1 MYLQGTGM
9 EWNPRIQ
16 PSSSRDWDEL
26 AKVHEI
32 LGWPGPAHRCV
43 QAGSF
48 IPHLG
53 YTPPG
58 VGSVSAL
65 APEHCLAMEGK
76 LRSGNRPT
84 EVLPGDIS
92 QALPVRICQGVIT
105 SPGLGGTVAGL
116 CNVEGS
122 GEAHG
127 APTGEAGCEPSEL
140 QRELPSLV
148 PGVPAAAALQRPN
161 VQR

>member
-1 MYLQGTGM
+1 MYLQGKGM

-16 PSSSRDWDEL
+16 PSSSRDWAEL

-32 LGWPGPAHRCV
+32 LGWPGPAHRCGHV
-43 QAGSF
+43 VLAGGL

-53 YTPPG
+53 YTPQG

-76 LRSGNRPT
+76 LRSGNRST
-84 EVLPGDIS
+84 EPLPGDIS

-116 CNVEGS
+116 CNAEGS
-122 GEAHG
+122 GEARG

-148 PGVPAAAALQRPN
+148 PGVPAAAAL
-161 VQR
+161 